1 MINEYILSLYLLSL
15 CLFGPL
21 RVPPNPHEEVEKE
34 LDDLEQHHE
43 RHAQEEAQGASQ
55 SGKETINLRWNKIFR
70 PQRVTLQCC
79 LTHRVFLFLS
89 DGLDV

>member
-1 MINEYILSLYLLSL
+1 MY
-15 CLFGPL
+15 LFGPL
-21 RVPPNPHEEVEKE
+21 RVPPHPHEEVEKE

-43 RHAQEEAQGASQ
+43 SHAQEETQGASQ
-55 SGKETINLRWNKIFR
+55 PGKETINLRWNKR
-70 PQRVTLQCC
+70 CELQRVTFQSC